1 MVFVIVEIMQC
12 FFHLLMPCNSKAS
25 SLEKKVFEKFGV
37 WKIFSIIS
45 SGFFFVFFSFQK
57 GKIFFIN
64 NMPHFFNK

>member
-45 SGFFFVFFSFQK
+45 SGFFFAFFSFPPFWRK
-57 GKIFFIN
+57 RKKKETN
-64 NMPHFFNK
+64 L